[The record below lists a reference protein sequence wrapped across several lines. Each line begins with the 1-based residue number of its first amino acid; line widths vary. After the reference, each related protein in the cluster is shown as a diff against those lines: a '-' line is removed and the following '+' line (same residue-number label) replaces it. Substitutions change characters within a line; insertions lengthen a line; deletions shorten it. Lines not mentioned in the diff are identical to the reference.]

1 MLDAKSNN
9 HTAEP
14 SLAFGAATSPISY
27 ADALEN
33 YRKNTD
39 WWIIFDSLDL
49 PSSMGSSLWIAGR
62 TGISV
67 ESVAEALEGLV
78 VLGLLRK
85 SHNGYEKVK
94 VNFDL
99 PSDNQ
104 TKQQRMEDHA
114 LISRQILNHLNEDA
128 RGAIRFASFA
138 SNIQIIADLYQK
150 IDKALLEAQEE
161 SRKLS
166 KEQLDN
172 VYLASYT
179 SITAL
184 PLDVKRKGTAHA

>member
-1 MLDAKSNN
+1 MLDSTNNSNSEIN
-9 HTAEP
+9 
-14 SLAFGAATSPISY
+14 LASGAPTSPITF

-49 PSSMGSSLWIAGR
+49 PSSMGSALWISGR

-67 ESVAEALEGLV
+67 ESVTEALEGLV

-85 SHNGYEKVK
+85 SPNGYEKAK
-94 VNFDL
+94 INFDL

-150 IDKALLEAQEE
+150 IDKALLEAQEL
-161 SRKLS
+161 SRKLPR
-166 KEQLDN
+166 EQLNN
-172 VYLASYT
+172 VYLAFYT

-184 PLDVKRKGTAHA
+184 PLDTKRKGATNA

>member
-1 MLDAKSNN
+1 MLDSTNN
-9 HTAEP
+9 SSSEIN
-14 SLAFGAATSPISY
+14 LASGAPTSPISY

-49 PSSMGSSLWIAGR
+49 PSSMGSALWISGR

-67 ESVAEALEGLV
+67 ESVTEALEGLV

-85 SHNGYEKVK
+85 SPNGYEKAK
-94 VNFDL
+94 INFDL

-104 TKQQRMEDHA
+104 TKLQRMEDHA

-150 IDKALLEAQEE
+150 IDKALLEAQEL
-161 SRKLS
+161 SRKLPR
-166 KEQLDN
+166 EQLDN

-184 PLDVKRKGTAHA
+184 PLDAKRKGATNA